1 MTDNEIIKAL
11 KCCDA
16 DEEPECPF
24 CPYKPFESTCT
35 HLLAQDAIALIKSL
49 QEDNTAKDETINN
62 LIEQIKTFRADAN
75 KRFSDRLK
83 RHIEVYEHA
92 EDLLERQAYE
102 NGDTA
107 ARQIHQYAEHLLG
120 HLLEYIEELE
130 RENEDNH

>member
-1 MTDNEIIKAL
+1 MTDSEIIKAL
-11 KCCDA
+11 ECCSKDNCCDCPLS
-16 DEEPECPF
+16 DMKIECLVTLPKAAF
-24 CPYKPFESTCT
+24 S
-35 HLLAQDAIALIKSL
+35 LIKRQ
-49 QEDNTAKDETINN
+49 QEDLAAKDETITN
-62 LIEQIKTFRADAN
+62 LIEQIKTFKADVN

-102 NGDTA
+102 NGDTVA
-107 ARQIHQYAEHLLG
+107 HQIHQYAEHLLG